1 MVSRSLS
8 TLFKLK
14 PNLSS
19 TKEQTKKYKNKNNL
33 KHTSLRS
40 VDYGSYESMKGGSVV
55 WQLPLVLKVLGFCH
69 RPPLNTFFFI
79 GMENYLK

>member
-55 WQLPLVLKVLGFCH
+55 
-69 RPPLNTFFFI
+69 
-79 GMENYLK
+79 